1 MITIVIAM
9 IAVSLMGMMH
19 AHVVAAHEAFA
30 IFMARFLRYG
40 WMPEHTR
47 ISRIHPTVVIKV
59 EACCLDAIMEALPPD
74 VTELRRRGI
83 PLSGIALRGVV
94 IPLLRTILLGMET
107 DARECSQGKCKKWCG
122 ETNGS
127 HKDSSLGKTH
137 PMHRTPFRPL
147 KSSTGHKI
155 NSLRSEIWL
164 HGRAGF
170 LYARRWMQ
178 GVVQAA
184 VDSAL
189 RRSAVSCAM
198 SASIVGCS
206 WPSITIA
213 SWWLVRPM
221 RWSVRR
227 FCGKL

>member
-1 MITIVIAM
+1 MMITIAIAIVIAVM
-9 IAVSLMGMMH
+9 MMMH

-40 WMPEHTR
+40 RMPEHRRTTR
-47 ISRIHPTVVIKV
+47 IHLAVVIEV
-59 EACCLDAIMEALPPD
+59 AACGLDAVMEATPAG
-74 VTELRRRGI
+74 VMELSWWGV
-83 PLSGIALRGVV
+83 PLSGIALRGVA
-94 IPLLRTILLGMET
+94 IPLWRTILLGMET
-107 DARECSQGKCKKWCG
+107 DGRKCSQGKCKKWCG

-170 LYARRWMQ
+170 LSARRWMQ